1 MDEDLVQ
8 QSLTRL
14 ALHELRRLTTQVER
28 MPLHLGGEP
37 GHHFIHRML
46 TGHRNLCKEQLRLSR
61 EVFISLANILREQ
74 QLLVAGRYISIE
86 EQLGLGLYMLA
97 KPASVRDAAERFQH
111 STSTI
116 SKYFKK
122 VLQALEALSSQIIR
136 PYQSMYET
144 PPEIQSN
151 IKYWPFF
158 KDCVGAIDGTLI
170 QSVVADDVGRAFR
183 DRHGEK
189 TWNVMVVCS
198 LNMLVTHINVGYEGS
213 AHDTTVWRR
222 SLGDARMGFPHPP
235 SGKYYVVDSA
245 YPNTLGYLSP
255 YLVPGL
261 RYHLPDFRR
270 GTPPQGMYEQFNY
283 RHSSCRNVIERVFAV
298 LKNRWK
304 VLKSMPQMDEANQ
317 LKIIVACFTL
327 HNFIRLHDLGI
338 PFTHQIE
345 VMEQRADHNMYDDNR
360 KIAMDSVRQQI
371 TEAIWDSMQNN
382 PEWR

>member
-1 MDEDLVQ
+1 
-8 QSLTRL
+8 
-14 ALHELRRLTTQVER
+14 
-28 MPLHLGGEP
+28 
-37 GHHFIHRML
+37 ML
-46 TGHRNLCKEQLRLSR
+46 TGHRNLCKEQLRLSK

-97 KPASVRDAAERFQH
+97 KPASVRDAAEIFQH

-116 SKYFKK
+116 SMYFKK

-189 TWNVMVVCS
+189 TWNVMDVCS

-261 RYHLPDFRR
+261 
-270 GTPPQGMYEQFNY
+270 
-283 RHSSCRNVIERVFAV
+283 
-298 LKNRWK
+298 RWK

-371 TEAIWDSMQNN
+371 TEAIWDLMQNN
-382 PEWR
+382 PEVMEQIFGQEEDEELTDYEI